1 MVVEVPVGAKLQVW
15 VGLKNNLDE
24 RLDCKV
30 WVGIEDPEKGHIEG
44 WEKTSPSFQLPSK
57 TETTQVSNIMVQ
69 FDNPI
74 PYDWVD
80 KTFDILVFVYDPKNP
95 ERRYGKTYVEDA
107 FKVIGAG
114 KEVEIVNIS
123 IKPI

>member
-1 MVVEVPVGAKLQVW
+1 MVVEVPAGAKLQVW

-24 RLDCKV
+24 RLDC
-30 WVGIEDPEKGHIEG
+30 KGHIEG

-69 FDNPI
+69 FDKPI
-74 PYDWVD
+74 PMDWLD

-95 ERRYGKTYVEDA
+95 DRRYGKTYVEGA

-114 KEVEIVNIS
+114 KEVNIVD
-123 IKPI
+123 IKIVPI